1 MYRNLLVPLDG
12 SPFSKHALPFA
23 CGIAQRSGAGLHLAH
38 VHVLNDPIYIEGLP
52 VVDAELHSLGREHE
66 RAYLNRIRTQLA
78 STTGLPI
85 TCADLD
91 SDGSVA
97 GVLARYAEANA
108 IDLVAMTTHGRR
120 GLARAWL
127 GSVADALV
135 RCSPVPLLLL
145 RPGKSAPDLA
155 MAQTPQFK
163 RILIP
168 LDGSALSEQILEP
181 ALELGSLAQAEYVLV
196 RVVEPFVLMDYAP
209 VAQASRLDMKLTQE
223 QLATVRHDLEQVA
236 ERLRATG
243 QIVHARALL
252 AEQPA
257 VAILD
262 EAHRQ
267 DADLIAMTTHGRSGL
282 ARLLLGSVADKVLRG
297 ATLPVLMQRPQ
308 AGSP

>member
-12 SPFSKHALPFA
+12 SPFSEHALPFA

-38 VHVLNDPIYIEGLP
+38 VHVLGDPIYIEGMP
-52 VVDAELHSLGREHE
+52 VVDGELRSLGREHE
-66 RAYLNRIRTQLA
+66 RAYLDRIRTQLA
-78 STTGLPI
+78 STTLAI

-91 SDGSVA
+91 SDSSVA

-108 IDLVAMTTHGRR
+108 IDLVVMTAHGRR
-120 GLARAWL
+120 GLARAWP
-127 GSVADALV
+127 GSVADTLV

-145 RPGKSAPDLA
+145 RPGKGAPDKA

-168 LDGSALSEQILEP
+168 LDGSALSEEILQP

-196 RVVEPFVLMDYAP
+196 RVVEPFIVVDYAP
-209 VAQASRLDMKLTQE
+209 LAQASRLDTKLTQE
-223 QLATVRHDLEQVA
+223 QMAEARHDLDRVA
-236 ERLRATG
+236 ERLRTTG
-243 QIVHARALL
+243 RSIHVRVLL

-297 ATLPVLMQRPQ
+297 AALPVLLQRPQ
-308 AGSP
+308 AGSS